1 MKKITALLLS
11 LVMAFSL
18 VACGSKK
25 LPSDPAE
32 LMKVANENMQKV
44 KSMTAK
50 ANVNLAMTQGK
61 ENVDMSVD
69 MNMDIIKKDDTMKA
83 KIDATIN
90 MGEAGGQQTM
100 TMYMAPEGDNY
111 YIYMGML
118 GQWMK
123 MKYDIKSLLEAQ
135 KDADK
140 DADVLGSSAENFTVT
155 DETDDNGNKVKV
167 LSGKM
172 TADTMKESFTK
183 AFETAGAVEGVD
195 ETQMQQIKTMV
206 ESCLADVQMTYYVD
220 EKSGQITH
228 MSMDLSE
235 IAKKAI
241 ESVSALAGDAVSGLS
256 IDNFDISMDC
266 SNFDKVEDFEVPEE
280 ALNGQEMDS
289 TGNVVDSSDDAA
301 QTDDAENV
309 TEDTEK

>member
-11 LVMAFSL
+11 IVMAFSL

-50 ANVNLAMTQGK
+50 ANMNLSMTQGK

-83 KIDATIN
+83 KVDATVN

-100 TMYMAPEGDNY
+100 TMYMAPEGDNF
-111 YIYMGML
+111 YIYVGML

-123 MKYDIKSLLEAQ
+123 MKYDIKSVLEAQ
-135 KDADK
+135 KNAK
-140 DADVLGSSAENFTVT
+140 DTDVLGSSAANFTVT

-172 TADTMKESFTK
+172 SADTMKESLTK
-183 AFETAGAVEGVD
+183 AFETAGTVEGVD
-195 ETQMQQIKTMV
+195 ETQMQQIKAIA

-256 IDNFDISMDC
+256 IENFDISMDC
-266 SNFDKVEDFEVPEE
+266 SNFDKVADFEVPQE
-280 ALNGQEMDS
+280 ALDGQEMDL
-289 TGNVVDSSDDAA
+289 TGAMTNPAGDAT
-301 QTDDAENV
+301 QTDDAATE